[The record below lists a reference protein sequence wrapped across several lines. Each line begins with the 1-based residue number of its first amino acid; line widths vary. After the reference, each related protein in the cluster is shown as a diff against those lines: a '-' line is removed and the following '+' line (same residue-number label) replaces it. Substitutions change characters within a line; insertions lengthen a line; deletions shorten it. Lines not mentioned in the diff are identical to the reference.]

1 MCKYFLIF
9 LGFYIVFTNGATSVN
24 RLFPLDGRI
33 VGGKNTNIKEHPY
46 QVSLLKYGS
55 HTCGGSI
62 LNTGNNKTDGFFVI
76 TAAHCVIPYTPQNY
90 AVKFGITSLNQLS
103 PIALVDVII
112 RHENY
117 NPFTSDYDIA
127 LIKLRNQIPFS
138 NSSQP
143 IRMSSI
149 NPADGTAAV
158 VTGWGSTSEG
168 GLLSPT
174 LQAVTVKVVDSIECA
189 TAYAPY
195 YGIITERMLCAA
207 VPQGGKDSCQ
217 GDSGGP
223 LVADGV
229 QIGIVSWGLGCAR
242 PGFPGVYSRVPSLF
256 SWIQKNVMI
265 LEAL

>member
-1 MCKYFLIF
+1 MCHPFIIL
-9 LGFYIVFTNGATSVN
+9 LGFYVVITNGATSVN
-24 RLFPLDGRI
+24 RLYPLDGRI
-33 VGGKNTNIKEHPY
+33 VGGTNTNIKEHPY

-62 LNTGNNKTDGFFVI
+62 LNTGNNKTNGFFVI
-76 TAAHCVIPYTPQNY
+76 TAAHCVTPYTPQNY
-90 AVKFGITSLNQLS
+90 AVKFGITSLYQLS
-103 PIALVDVII
+103 PIALVDVIV

-117 NPFTSDYDIA
+117 NPLTSDYDIA

-138 NSSQP
+138 SSTQP

-149 NPADGTAAV
+149 SPADGTAAV

-168 GLLSPT
+168 GSLSPT
-174 LQAVTVKVVDSIECA
+174 LQAVTVKVVDPIVCA
-189 TAYAPY
+189 TEYAPY
-195 YGIITERMLCAA
+195 GVITERMLCAG

-229 QIGIVSWGLGCAR
+229 QIGIVSWGLGCAK
-242 PGFPGVYSRVPSLF
+242 PGFPGVYSRVPSLY
-256 SWIQKNVMI
+256 SWIQKNVKI